1 MNLNDILRAKLL
13 LLEQTDLR
21 RKLHATDEFPE
32 GMLNFAAND
41 YLGLSHHPALI
52 EAAQKAT
59 ATHGTGAGASRL
71 VTGTNT
77 AVLALEE
84 ELAAWKEKEAA
95 LVFSSGY
102 AAALGTIPALVGKG
116 DTVVLDKLA
125 HASLIDGARLSGA
138 TVRVFPH
145 NQVHKLEALLQK
157 LSAAPDRGRILIVT
171 ESIFSMDGDAALLPE
186 LVDLKDRYGAWLL
199 VDEAHA
205 TGLYGTTGGGLLA
218 ELGLSSRVEIVV
230 GTLSKALGSVGG
242 YIAGS
247 RVLIDWLTNRARS
260 FIYSTALPPGVIAA
274 SRAAV
279 EVARGPE
286 GAVLRTRLREN
297 ISHFRAGLPEGW
309 KVTESVAR
317 WSTATA
323 EVGAARTEPSPP
335 KDVQGQRSA
344 AIATDSVARRS
355 TATTEGGTAAQRA
368 AATRSAI
375 QPLIC
380 GEAAAALQLAAS
392 LREKGFLVP
401 AIRYPTVPR
410 NSARLRVT
418 LSAAHLPK
426 EIDTLNAALAVA
438 FPLG

>member
-1 MNLNDILRAKLL
+1 MNLDEHLRSELL
-13 LLEQTDLR
+13 SLEQAHLR
-21 RKLHATDEFPE
+21 RTLRVTDPIP
-32 GMLNFAAND
+32 GGGLNFAAND
-41 YLGLSHHPALI
+41 YLGLSHHPALM
-52 EAAQKAT
+52 EAAQKA
-59 ATHGTGAGASRL
+59 AVHHGTGAGASRL
-71 VTGTNT
+71 VTGTSS

-102 AAALGTIPALVGKG
+102 AAALGTIPALVGKD
-116 DTVVLDKLA
+116 DTVILDKLA

-145 NQVHKLEALLQK
+145 NHVEKLEALLQK
-157 LSAAPDRGRILIVT
+157 LSSTPDRGRILIVT
-171 ESIFSMDGDAALLPE
+171 ESIFSMDGDAARLRE
-186 LVDLKDRYGAWLL
+186 LVELKDRYGAWLL

-205 TGLYGTTGGGLLA
+205 TGLYGATGAGLLA
-218 ELGLSSRVEIVV
+218 ELGLSSRVEIMM

-279 EVARGPE
+279 ELARGTE
-286 GAVLRTRLREN
+286 GAALRMRLREN
-297 ISHFRAGLPEGW
+297 ISRFRGGLPVVWRE
-309 KVTESVAR
+309 E
-317 WSTATA
+317 
-323 EVGAARTEPSPP
+323 E
-335 KDVQGQRSA
+335 
-344 AIATDSVARRS
+344 SVARRS
-355 TATTEGGTAAQRA
+355 TATSEGDTAAQRA
-368 AATRSAI
+368 AATTEGGTVAQHAVATSEWSTTSQRAAATLSAI

-380 GEAAAALQLAAS
+380 GEAAAALELAAM
-392 LREKGFLVP
+392 LRERGFIVP

-418 LSAAHLPK
+418 LSAAHLTK
-426 EIDTLNAALAVA
+426 DIDALNAALAVA
-438 FPLG
+438 FPIR